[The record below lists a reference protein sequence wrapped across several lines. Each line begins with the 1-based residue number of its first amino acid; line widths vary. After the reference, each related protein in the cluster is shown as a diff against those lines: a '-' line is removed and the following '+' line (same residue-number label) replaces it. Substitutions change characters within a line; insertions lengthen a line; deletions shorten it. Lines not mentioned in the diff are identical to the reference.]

1 MLCKLHII
9 WPHESLEPKN
19 SCSQRTPR
27 IGGAQ
32 LTCARTPTT
41 MPSPLL
47 GSPDWQ
53 GHTHP
58 PSVGSHCLRLLYQG
72 TDLTQ
77 LAKAPGLEASP
88 RAECLEEPRGGC
100 QGCGSSLRTLPQ
112 TCPCLECPWETPWE
126 ASGSTL
132 QMGTPRPS
140 SIEGSMGRG
149 TRPHTYLALTW
160 LLSGGGQEGH

>member
-32 LTCARTPTT
+32 LTYARTPTT
-41 MPSPLL
+41 MPSPLP

-58 PSVGSHCLRLLYQG
+58 PSVGSHCLRLPYQG

-77 LAKAPGLEASP
+77 LVKAPGLEASP
-88 RAECLEEPRGGC
+88 RAECLEELRGGC
-100 QGCGSSLRTLPQ
+100 RGCGVSLRTLPQ
-112 TCPCLECPWETPWE
+112 TCPCLECPWEPLWE
-126 ASGSTL
+126 TSGSTL
-132 QMGTPRPS
+132 KTRLGPS
-140 SIEGSMGRG
+140 SIEGDMEGDQTSL
-149 TRPHTYLALTW
+149 TFTW
-160 LLSGGGQEGH
+160 LLSGRGHWLMCW